1 MSNGSLG
8 EIRREFLKSKMG
20 LAGIGILVVL
30 VSISIAAAV
39 IIPVETFQQWNNPQ
53 SWISYPKTS
62 IPSWVNLFMFEK
74 IPEHKILDDPY
85 VSSQSNDE
93 ISVVSHQ
100 FRVDYVYDD
109 FPSDFIY
116 EFTAKYSGAPLLQ
129 MSVVRPDGIAIK
141 LLSVS
146 LPNTD
151 DVVLHN
157 EKIFSTDDA
166 IKKNLLLQ
174 SNLFD
179 FTLEGSSA
187 EDIVFSK
194 TTDQSVLKGN
204 YVFLINLYGIE
215 KENSLQVSS
224 LIVGGKAF
232 GIMGT
237 DELRRDLAVGLLWGT
252 PLALFIGISVA
263 VGSVVM
269 GLIYGVYAGYKGK
282 FTDESMMRFNDVIY
296 ALPALPFLIILAVT
310 ISNSIFLM
318 IGFLTIFGWVGIAK
332 VSRSMALQIKTKGYV
347 EASKMMGQKN
357 SKIIFKH
364 ILPQLLP
371 YAFASIAISV
381 PAAITTEAG
390 LSFLGLGDPSF
401 PTWGQILHD
410 ANTYGAAARGLWWWI
425 VPPGL
430 MIAITGLAF
439 VFLGNALDTIVNPK
453 LKR

>member
-1 MSNGSLG
+1 MTGASG
-8 EIRREFLKSKMG
+8 EILQEFVKSKIG

-30 VSISIAAAV
+30 VAISIGAALV
-39 IIPVETFQQWNNPQ
+39 FPVETFQQWNNPQ
-53 SWISYPKTS
+53 SWIAYPKTS
-62 IPSWVNLFMFEK
+62 VPSWVNLFLFEK
-74 IPEHKILDDPY
+74 IPEHKILDEPY
-85 VSSQSNDE
+85 VSSQTEDE
-93 ISVVSHQ
+93 ISAVTHQ
-100 FRVDYVYDD
+100 FHVNYVYDD

-116 EFTAKYSGAPLLQ
+116 EFTAKYSGSPLLQ
-129 MSVVRPDGIAIK
+129 MTVVRPDGNVLK

-146 LPNTD
+146 LPNTED
-151 DVVLHN
+151 TVLHN
-157 EKIFSTDDA
+157 EKIFSTDES
-166 IKKNLLLQ
+166 IKKNLELQ
-174 SNLFD
+174 SDLFD

-187 EDIVFSK
+187 EDIVFSQ
-194 TTDQSVLKGN
+194 TTEQSVLKGD
-204 YVFLINLYGIE
+204 YVFLINLYGVE
-215 KENSLQVSS
+215 KENSIEYSS
-224 LIVGGKAF
+224 FIVGGKAF
-232 GIMGT
+232 GLMGT
-237 DELRRDLAVGLLWGT
+237 DELRRDLAIGLLWGT
-252 PLALFIGISVA
+252 PLALFIGIAVA

-282 FTDESMMRFNDVIY
+282 LTDESMMRFNDVIY

-310 ISNSIFLM
+310 ISNSIFVM

-347 EASKMMGQKN
+347 EAAKMMGQKN

-439 VFLGNALDTIVNPK
+439 VFLGNSLDAIVNPK
-453 LKR
+453 LRR